1 MLRNGASGLYI
12 DSIHPIK
19 NNNKTI
25 NLNEYETLCRSV
37 DQ

>member
-12 DSIHPIK
+12 DTIHPIK
-19 NNNKTI
+19 TNNKNI
-25 NLNEYETLCRSV
+25 YLNEYETLCRSV